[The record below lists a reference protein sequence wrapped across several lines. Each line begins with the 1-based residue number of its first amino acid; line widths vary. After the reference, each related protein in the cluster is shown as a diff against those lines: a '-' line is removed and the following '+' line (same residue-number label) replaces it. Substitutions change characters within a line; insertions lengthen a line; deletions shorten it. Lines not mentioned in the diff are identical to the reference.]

1 VSGISDSRASKSL
14 YYAWTPAGRLA
25 KLNDSDGHTFSF
37 GYDATGRLVSLTA
50 PNNESMSMAYDA
62 GGRLTARRSASGLL
76 TQQSWYADGSL
87 QAKSFSQGASVLTN
101 HTYALDAQGRRSGVQ
116 EVINGVTRNW
126 SYGYDGLDRLSSAT
140 VDGSAETYGYDIFGN
155 RTSKANSTNTLA
167 YIFDAAHQLSQI
179 RTGSTA
185 GPLAGAA
192 AHDASGRMIKLC
204 EGASIT
210 TAANDCTASGA
221 NASTLSMAYNALDQ
235 LLSANRT
242 GTNPANE
249 TYAYDDQG
257 RRISKTSGGVQ
268 TNNLYNG
275 DAIHSQWVTSPSN
288 TPIAVMVHGAG
299 IDEPLMRLS
308 GTTNTPNATAR
319 FYMTDGLGSVIGQVD
334 ENGANAQSQRFD
346 AWGGATNATNPSGI
360 NTTPPYGFTGREPDG
375 TGLIHYRARN
385 YLPRLGI
392 FTSRDPAGMVDA
404 VSPYAYVGNRPTL
417 SVDPMGWLAS
427 DPVLMVA
434 DASGGS
440 YFGRMQQT
448 MTDAGR
454 QAYNMLPSKQTV
466 TNFLDNAQKVLDVAG
481 LAAQG
486 PLEVVAPIID
496 LASAGVSV
504 ARGDYT
510 GAALSGLGAVPFV
523 GSVFNAAKVGRGI
536 DNAGDLTSVG
546 RYAGDSIP
554 ARSQARDFTTAER
567 SDINSI
573 GSTTGCHSCGTTNPG
588 TKTDNFVPDHQP
600 PSSLNVAGEPQRLY
614 PQCLTCSRNQGL
626 EIARRVRGG
635 Q

>member
-1 VSGISDSRASKSL
+1 
-14 YYAWTPAGRLA
+14 
-25 KLNDSDGHTFSF
+25 
-37 GYDATGRLVSLTA
+37 
-50 PNNESMSMAYDA
+50 
-62 GGRLTARRSASGLL
+62 
-76 TQQSWYADGSL
+76 
-87 QAKSFSQGASVLTN
+87 
-101 HTYALDAQGRRSGVQ
+101 
-116 EVINGVTRNW
+116 
-126 SYGYDGLDRLSSAT
+126 
-140 VDGSAETYGYDIFGN
+140 
-155 RTSKANSTNTLA
+155 
-167 YIFDAAHQLSQI
+167 
-179 RTGSTA
+179 
-185 GPLAGAA
+185 
-192 AHDASGRMIKLC
+192 
-204 EGASIT
+204 
-210 TAANDCTASGA
+210 
-221 NASTLSMAYNALDQ
+221 
-235 LLSANRT
+235 
-242 GTNPANE
+242 
-249 TYAYDDQG
+249 
-257 RRISKTSGGVQ
+257 
-268 TNNLYNG
+268 
-275 DAIHSQWVTSPSN
+275 
-288 TPIAVMVHGAG
+288 MVHGAG

-319 FYMTDGLGSVIGQVD
+319 FYMTDGLGSVTGQVD
-334 ENGANAQSQRFD
+334 ENGTNAQSQRFD

-385 YLPRLGI
+385 YLPGLGI

-496 LASAGVSV
+496 LAGAGVSL

-523 GSVFNAAKVGRGI
+523 GSVFNAAKVGRGVDGAADSVTLYRGI
-536 DNAGDLTSVG
+536 DQASPAFQAGTQGTAAARGSSTSISDHSLG
-546 RYAGDSIP
+546 FTD
-554 ARSQARDFTTAER
+554 RSAYTSWTT
-567 SDINSI
+567 D
-573 GSTTGCHSCGTTNPG
+573 
-588 TKTDNFVPDHQP
+588 
-600 PSSLNVAGEPQRLY
+600 PS
-614 PQCLTCSRNQGL
+614 
-626 EIARRVRGG
+626 IARRFATQDSGSGVVLSATVPNSVAIQVPGNIQSLMRESEVLIQGVVRGANVTRVTR
-635 Q
+635 